1 MIIKFV
7 DVLWNFTLKQ
17 RWQTIFSNDNYNTA
31 YSCHKPQVRQR
42 LYLWYRIYYTFVKTE
57 MDEQV
62 TRSSKCHIYD
72 IEYFV
77 KWESLKDRT
86 GDPRTPLKGT
96 VSLEKFSIW
105 IAVEDVTLLVSDVS
119 DPPSKC
125 SVVLSKFSFSSC

>member
-1 MIIKFV
+1 
-7 DVLWNFTLKQ
+7 
-17 RWQTIFSNDNYNTA
+17 
-31 YSCHKPQVRQR
+31 
-42 LYLWYRIYYTFVKTE
+42 

-96 VSLEKFSIW
+96 EPLEKFSIW